1 MALAADGAIRMAD
14 IPDAWRDGFGDGKG
28 ELETFVGTWQLEE
41 HQDVSSVDVHQLDWM
56 CGNCIAILKQS
67 PPYTLFV
74 RVGDPDAGMGY
85 EFRKVN

>member
-41 HQDVSSVDVHQLDWM
+41 HQDVCPSMSINSIG
-56 CGNCIAILKQS
+56 CAATAS
-67 PPYTLFV
+67 
-74 RVGDPDAGMGY
+74 RS
-85 EFRKVN
+85 